1 MTDIFTLGLI
11 EIQKAQVNTAIDN
24 AKGKI
29 PGTRTAL
36 QKLEKDMNY
45 ILSIS
50 GDLYRLGDIVV
61 YFKSDI
67 AKLLIVSMVLPKE
80 IVLDFSDKAVDIL
93 NAIQLALTI
102 ESIVL
107 MFDPILSAILFNI
120 IAIVGLVTEIIDNEN
135 KKT

>member
-1 MTDIFTLGLI
+1 
-11 EIQKAQVNTAIDN
+11 
-24 AKGKI
+24 
-29 PGTRTAL
+29 
-36 QKLEKDMNY
+36 MNY
-45 ILSIS
+45 ILSVS

-67 AKLLIVSMVLPKE
+67 SKLLIVSMVLPKE
-80 IVLDFSDKAVDIL
+80 IVLDFSNKAVDIL

-120 IAIVGLVTEIIDNEN
+120 IAIVGLVSEIIDNEN
-135 KKT
+135 KKS

>member
-1 MTDIFTLGLI
+1 
-11 EIQKAQVNTAIDN
+11 
-24 AKGKI
+24 
-29 PGTRTAL
+29 
-36 QKLEKDMNY
+36 MNY

-67 AKLLIVSMVLPKE
+67 SKLLIVSMVLPKE
-80 IVLDFSDKAVDIL
+80 IVLDFSNKAVDIL

-120 IAIVGLVTEIIDNEN
+120 IAIVGLVSEIVDNEN
-135 KKT
+135 KKS